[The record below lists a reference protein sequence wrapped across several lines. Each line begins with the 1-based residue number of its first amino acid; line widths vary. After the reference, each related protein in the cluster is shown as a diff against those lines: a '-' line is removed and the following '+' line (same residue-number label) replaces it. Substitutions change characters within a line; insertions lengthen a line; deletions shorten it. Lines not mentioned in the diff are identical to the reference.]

1 MADSPDLTVSA
12 NDAAV
17 GAGAP
22 PSDSSGSGQ
31 NAEVNSIPSDG
42 SNAGQQEETTT
53 IEFSSLSAY
62 DDVESSNQ
70 DEDNNTNSNNKS
82 ADMIVIKRAEQMDKN
97 LALVASSGQLSPIN
111 NGSVC
116 ASPGK
121 RNRLGSNT
129 SYAADQFTISWHNLD
144 YVVESKWYKL
154 ASQRK
159 PILNALSGSFKS
171 GELSAVL
178 GPSGAGKST
187 LIDCLMGKH
196 TSGLSGKTKVTF
208 ADPIREAERRRK
220 RPLKIATIPQEDHLL
235 DTLTVMETFM
245 FASRI
250 KNAHLTYQ
258 DEDPQFEL
266 DEEEEIDADLMKET
280 GGKKV
285 AVKRKPFNHFTNV
298 QRVIQQLHLSSCAS
312 LKCGKLSGGQYK
324 RVSIGQELLSR
335 PDLLIL
341 DEPTSGLDS
350 VTCYQTISALR
361 QLIETS
367 AYPMSIVATIHQ
379 PDVEV
384 FDLFHKC
391 YVLASGGRSIYE
403 GPTEGIFDTVKLG
416 VELVEARRKRAAWQ
430 VASSLDAADKK
441 VSLMSQLDERKC
453 NPARLIVELAANEY
467 GFEITNALN
476 DIQRS
481 KHQDSSPFSSRTDIS
496 ASGLD
501 ATSTSETSG
510 HGSTISMVEFNNKC
524 ANIST
529 CPSVNL
535 EPGVPNFD
543 YEAFSPAQ
551 RKPDLDKLL
560 NMVSANM
567 SQRRSLRVYLRHL
580 SSHTK
585 RSWLTIVRD
594 PMLFSVQVALHVL
607 VPLLVSYSFQGH
619 RSDACPQVGTLDVVN
634 EAYRS
639 GSILE
644 DLNGELRVAF
654 ENMGYMFFQIYVII
668 FAAVCVTSLTY
679 PLAMHVLLKEY
690 RNGWYSMS
698 SYFLGRT
705 LADLPVPTFN
715 VYLAM
720 AISYHL
726 TGQPLSPYGWR
737 FMSVASITVL
747 ATLVAQTQGLMFGA
761 LLMNAPQAAV
771 FVAPASTAPLVVV
784 SGFLIR
790 IRSLPV
796 PLQILSKLSYFTHLL
811 NGFVVGRYGFN
822 RCACNE
828 QDFITDESH
837 LMPQQARTLIDI
849 WIDTFQQ
856 EYRANNTSNAAAA
869 NNGTVD
875 LVGKLVSTITRAK
888 MFGKELTDCSQVKPF
903 TMIDYELED
912 IDLFISFAVL
922 IGMFVAFRIGTYMV
936 LTWKIGSAI

>member
-1 MADSPDLTVSA
+1 MANLQTTTETPISSAAASTSTSDAEISSVPSVSSA
-12 NDAAV
+12 NDH
-17 GAGAP
+17 
-22 PSDSSGSGQ
+22 
-31 NAEVNSIPSDG
+31 
-42 SNAGQQEETTT
+42 QEDTTV
-53 IEFSSLSAY
+53 EFSSLAGH
-62 DDVESSNQ
+62 DDIESSNL
-70 DEDNNTNSNNKS
+70 EDDPNNSKLEMTTMNR
-82 ADMIVIKRAEQMDKN
+82 ADQLDKN
-97 LALVASSGQLSPIN
+97 LDLVASSGQLQLDEQQMKSN
-111 NGSVC
+111 RRERSGSC
-116 ASPGK
+116 
-121 RNRLGSNT
+121 
-129 SYAADQFTISWHNLD
+129 AADHFVISWHNLD

-159 PILNALSGSFKS
+159 PILNALNGSFKS

-187 LIDCLMGKH
+187 LIDCLMGKRS
-196 TSGLSGKTKVTF
+196 SGLSGRTKVTF
-208 ADPIREAERRRK
+208 SDPSREAERRRK
-220 RPLKIATIPQEDHLL
+220 RPLSIATIPQEDHLL

-258 DEDPQFEL
+258 DEDPQFEF
-266 DEEEEIDADLMKET
+266 EEETQEKE
-280 GGKKV
+280 KANSDEKV
-285 AVKRKPFNHFTNV
+285 VKKRKPFDHFTNV

-335 PDLLIL
+335 PDILIM

-361 QLIETS
+361 QLVDTS

-379 PDVEV
+379 PDIEV
-384 FDLFHKC
+384 FELFHKC
-391 YVLASGGRSIYE
+391 YVLSSGGRAIYE
-403 GPTEGIFDTVKLG
+403 GPTDGIFESVKLG
-416 VELVEARRKRAAWQ
+416 LEIVDARRKRPAWK
-430 VASSLDAADKK
+430 VPSSLDAADKQDK
-441 VSLMSQLDERKC
+441 LIAQLTERKC
-453 NPARLIVELAANEY
+453 NPARLIVEIAADEY
-467 GFEITNALN
+467 GFQITNALSEV
-476 DIQRS
+476 QRA
-481 KHQDSSPFSSRTDIS
+481 KCNQNSSPFSSRTDIS
-496 ASGLD
+496 CSTTDLASNSGSSAHD
-501 ATSTSETSG
+501 STTCIINDV
-510 HGSTISMVEFNNKC
+510 STYPSAAI
-524 ANIST
+524 NINQA
-529 CPSVNL
+529 P
-535 EPGVPNFD
+535 PIFD
-543 YEAFSPAQ
+543 YENFSPAQ
-551 RKPDLDKLL
+551 RKPELDKLL

-567 SQRRSLRVYLRHL
+567 NQRRTLRVYMRHL
-580 SSHTK
+580 CYHTK

-594 PMLFSVQVALHVL
+594 PMLFSVQVLLHIL
-607 VPLLVSYSFQGH
+607 VPLLVSYCFQGH
-619 RSDACPQVGTLDVVN
+619 RGDACPRVGTLDVVH

-639 GSILE
+639 GNVLD
-644 DLNGELRVAF
+644 DLNAELRVAF

-715 VYLAM
+715 VVLAM

-737 FMSVASITVL
+737 FLSVAALTTL

-790 IRSLPV
+790 IRSLPL

-811 NGFVVGRYGFN
+811 NGFVVSRYGFN

-828 QDFITDESH
+828 QDFIIDDSH
-837 LMPQQARTLIDI
+837 LLPAQARTVINL
-849 WIDTFQQ
+849 WIDSFNQ
-856 EYRANNTSNAAAA
+856 EYMNTTTTTNNTN
-869 NNGTVD
+869 TVD
-875 LVGKLVSTITRAK
+875 LIGKLVGTITKAK
-888 MFGKELTDCSQVKPF
+888 MFGQEMTDCSQVKPF
-903 TMIDYELED
+903 TMIDY
-912 IDLFISFAVL
+912 DLDDLDLIISYAVL
-922 IGMFVAFRIGTYMV
+922 IGMFVAFRWLTYMV
-936 LTWKIGSAI
+936 LRWKISSAL